1 MEIAWKSVRSIVWKM
16 KKLQKSEL
24 FSKRFPNRI
33 EHPGGELAIHDF
45 YQKIVFRG
53 RKETFNP
60 IIFTKNVP
68 RSPHLGINISL
79 KFLGEMRSTFPYY
92 HIFLGVGRIS
102 NREKRVLG
110 MLGQGVRKK
119 NHRKILI
126 FEKFTSH

>member
-45 YQKIVFRG
+45 YQKIVFGG

-79 KFLGEMRSTFPYY
+79 KFLGELRSTFPYNY
-92 HIFLGVGRIS
+92 KHCKNLSSQLFLS
-102 NREKRVLG
+102 SENE
-110 MLGQGVRKK
+110 QFSCYFFWSKK
-119 NHRKILI
+119 K
-126 FEKFTSH
+126 